1 MGMVFSLSEKHRMSG
16 EAEIDF
22 DRLARIGNKLNEF
35 LVRKT
40 KGTVE
45 AYAVL
50 RFMCAYYEEDLGIS
64 FEPEFEEELR
74 KVVRKSLEC
83 AEPEAKSSKPP

>member
-1 MGMVFSLSEKHRMSG
+1 MSG

-22 DRLARIGNKLNEF
+22 DRLARIGNKLNEL

-40 KGTVE
+40 KSTVE

-64 FEPEFEEELR
+64 FEPQFEDELHN
-74 KVVRKSLEC
+74 VVRKSLEG
-83 AEPEAKSSKPP
+83 ANPKSELSKTD

>member
-1 MGMVFSLSEKHRMSG
+1 MSG

-22 DRLARIGNKLNEF
+22 DRLARISNKLNEL

-64 FEPEFEEELR
+64 FEPEFEEELH

-83 AEPEAKSSKPP
+83 TEPEAKSSKPP